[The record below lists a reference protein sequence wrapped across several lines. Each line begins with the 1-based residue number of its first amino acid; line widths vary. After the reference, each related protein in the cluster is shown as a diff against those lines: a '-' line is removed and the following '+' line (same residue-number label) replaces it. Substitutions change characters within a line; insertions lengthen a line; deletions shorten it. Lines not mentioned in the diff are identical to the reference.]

1 MELKYR
7 QAIISSWGKKNWL
20 GKLFYLPR
28 LPLLGLIV
36 VYQKLFSPDH
46 SWLKYL
52 FPYGYCKFHPTC
64 SVYGFSAI
72 EKHGILIGSIL
83 AIWRIFRCN
92 PFSKGGIDE
101 LK

>member
-7 QAIISSWGKKNWL
+7 QVIISNWQKKNWL
-20 GKLFYLPR
+20 WKLFYLPR

-36 VYQKLFSPDH
+36 VYQKTFSPDH
-46 SWLKYL
+46 GWFKSL

-72 EKHGILIGSIL
+72 EKYGVFIGSVL
-83 AIWRIFRCN
+83 AIWRILRCN
-92 PFSKGGIDE
+92 PFSKGGEDE